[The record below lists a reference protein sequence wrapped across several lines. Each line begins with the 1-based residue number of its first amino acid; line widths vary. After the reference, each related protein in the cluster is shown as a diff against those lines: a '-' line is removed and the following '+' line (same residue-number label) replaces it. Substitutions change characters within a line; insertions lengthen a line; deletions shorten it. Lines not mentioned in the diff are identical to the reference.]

1 MQKRKN
7 REKIKQKYEEATL
20 NIGKKLLS
28 KPIENKNSIN
38 YGQHK
43 LSLESKNNYQ
53 QRKNMIKTAISKKN
67 LDMIPAVKKFGGESE
82 CLVLSF
88 CFILTF

>member
-38 YGQHK
+38 YG
-43 LSLESKNNYQ
+43 
-53 QRKNMIKTAISKKN
+53 
-67 LDMIPAVKKFGGESE
+67 
-82 CLVLSF
+82 
-88 CFILTF
+88 